1 MVFKPTAE
9 MGRRDLWF
17 GLSTINSRT
26 DAELV
31 NKETRNNRVDY
42 EIRLDNYQKDQARIK
57 REVALLPGLRKDT
70 ETLEERREKAKELLD
85 QFYSLE
91 IIRPKYRSMVCV
103 ATFLEYLENE
113 RCYKLTG
120 PDGCYNK
127 FEDELRQGIIINQL
141 TNISNQ
147 LAQIRQNQ
155 ELLADALDE
164 IQHNTNSLCSGLQ
177 QVDTKLSSIQQDT
190 QIAAWYSQQTAEEQL
205 AMNRYIVIRDW
216 VKGNI

>member
-1 MVFKPTAE
+1 MII
-9 MGRRDLWF
+9 GILWF

-164 IQHNTNSLCSGLQ
+164 IQHNTNSLCSGL
-177 QVDTKLSSIQQDT
+177 
-190 QIAAWYSQQTAEEQL
+190 
-205 AMNRYIVIRDW
+205 
-216 VKGNI
+216 